1 MSERRARKHVRKAAA
16 NPVEGTAPKDTQRG
30 DPPDPPVPQDQE
42 SGVTGLRPVPD
53 KSPASPV
60 EVRKDE
66 PARLVELLRRSGRG
80 DEGAFAELY
89 DAVSRRL
96 HGLVLRVIR
105 DPAQAEEV
113 TQEAMVEIW
122 RQSARYNPDLGSP
135 LSWLM
140 TIAHRRAVD
149 RVRSAEAS
157 SRRDTTYHQQTA
169 VIEHD
174 STAEGAAQNVEGRRV
189 RQALG
194 SLTDTQRGALELA
207 YFGGYTHS
215 EVATML
221 GIPLSTAKTRIRDG
235 LIRLRDT
242 LGVES

>member
-1 MSERRARKHVRKAAA
+1 M
-16 NPVEGTAPKDTQRG
+16 
-30 DPPDPPVPQDQE
+30 
-42 SGVTGLRPVPD
+42 TGIRPVPD
-53 KSPASPV
+53 EPTVTAASTRST
-60 EVRKDE
+60 ESN
-66 PARLVELLRRSGRG
+66 RLAELLQRSGRG
-80 DEGAFAELY
+80 DEEAFATLY
-89 DAVSRRL
+89 DAVSSRL
-96 HGLVLRVIR
+96 HGLVLRVVR

-122 RQSARYNPDLGSP
+122 RQSARFNPALGSP

-157 SRRDTTYHQQTA
+157 SRRDTSYHQQNQG
-169 VIEHD
+169 IDHD
-174 STAEGAAQNVEGRRV
+174 STAEAATQNMEGRRV

-194 SLTDTQRGALELA
+194 SLTETQRGALELA
-207 YFGGYTHS
+207 YFGGYTHN

-221 GIPLSTAKTRIRDG
+221 GIPLGTAKTRIRDG

>member
-1 MSERRARKHVRKAAA
+1 M
-16 NPVEGTAPKDTQRG
+16 
-30 DPPDPPVPQDQE
+30 
-42 SGVTGLRPVPD
+42 TGIRPVPD
-53 KSPASPV
+53 
-60 EVRKDE
+60 E
-66 PARLVELLRRSGRG
+66 PAPGPAGPTTEATRLTALLQSSGRG
-80 DEGAFAELY
+80 DEQAFAALY
-89 DAVSRRL
+89 DAVVSRL

-122 RQSARYNPDLGSP
+122 RQSARFDPALGSP

-149 RVRSAEAS
+149 RVRSAEAT
-157 SRRDTTYHQQTA
+157 SRRDTSYHQQNQVTD
-169 VIEHD
+169 HD
-174 STAEGAAQNVEGRRV
+174 STAEAATQNLEGRRV

-207 YFGGYTHS
+207 YFGGYTHN
-215 EVATML
+215 EVATLL
-221 GIPLSTAKTRIRDG
+221 GIPLGNAKTRIRAG
-235 LIRLRDT
+235 LIRIRDA

>member
-1 MSERRARKHVRKAAA
+1 M
-16 NPVEGTAPKDTQRG
+16 
-30 DPPDPPVPQDQE
+30 
-42 SGVTGLRPVPD
+42 TGLRPVPD
-53 KSPASPV
+53 ESPASGDGD
-60 EVRKDE
+60 RADE
-66 PARLVELLRRSGRG
+66 RSRLVALLQRSGRG
-80 DEGAFAELY
+80 DESAFADLY

-122 RQSARYNPDLGSP
+122 RQSARYNPALGSP

-149 RVRSAEAS
+149 RVRSAEAAG
-157 SRRDTTYHQQTA
+157 RRDTTYHQTNH
-169 VIEHD
+169 VVEHD
-174 STAEGAAQNVEGRRV
+174 STAEAAAQNVEGRRV

-194 SLTDTQRGALELA
+194 SLTETQRGALELA

-221 GIPLSTAKTRIRDG
+221 GIPLGTAKTRIRDG

-242 LGVES
+242 LGVQS